1 MPLLTTPYDPNAGIT
16 PAMNVIQIAMQARQ
30 QQQAIQEQRDR
41 ALAATIAASTAEQNR
56 AAEYKSTLDF
66 NKAKSAQD
74 DAERQ
79 AKLAEDK
86 RQFDVLNAPFVMPGS
101 TRTSPSASA
110 VSAVGQDF
118 SLVNPDGSTSDTIQT
133 PSQALLRSGSVFG
146 LVPDGAGGYMA
157 DPNDRTDSKVPGFDP
172 NKGAYGAN
180 IKDPSL
186 KGAAV
191 SIADMRAAGIDPEH
205 PGNAMVEVTG
215 SDGTPHRYPIV
226 DKLGTPGRVD
236 FTLGAYNELGGPQS
250 KGGGLIPNLQ
260 TKIIPGDSGTS
271 APSIPPSQQVLVTL
285 GRTLESQGVPRH
297 IAMEAI
303 TATAKTLAL
312 RDQAGASKPIVRNMA
327 DGTSRSY
334 NPSTGSWDIIAS
346 KADAQNDVTDGMT
359 FNAAHNTYVK
369 DDGSEWFVNGGK
381 LRSYIPPTVKA
392 KEIFLGSDGNVYP
405 IGNDGKP
412 MTAVPEGV
420 TLRDPRQKVPIAKTP
435 NGDVFKVNSDGT
447 ASLLIPSNVMPKSK
461 DREAYVSDLQ
471 DAQNAQATLEAR
483 KKILENPSW
492 DDKIPLWGISQSKV
506 DEAQKAADSANAK
519 LETWAKVY
527 PGLKQVAPDA
537 APAAAPAAPPVASA
551 PGNPT
556 VWRKGKD
563 GTLWEYDSVTKQPT
577 GNHRAS

>member
-1 MPLLTTPYDPNAGIT
+1 MDQTP
-16 PAMNVIQIAMQARQ
+16 
-30 QQQAIQEQRDR
+30 
-41 ALAATIAASTAEQNR
+41 
-56 AAEYKSTLDF
+56 
-66 NKAKSAQD
+66 
-74 DAERQ
+74 
-79 AKLAEDK
+79 
-86 RQFDVLNAPFVMPGS
+86 
-101 TRTSPSASA
+101 
-110 VSAVGQDF
+110 
-118 SLVNPDGSTSDTIQT
+118 T

-146 LVPDGAGGYMA
+146 LVPDGAGGYMS
-157 DPNDRTDSKVPGFDP
+157 DPNDKTDSKVPGFDP